1 MNLNALLKR
10 NKQFRWIIL
19 MLTII
24 VPCSGYVLL
33 GRSARGLMMLMWM
46 FVLGYLTSH
55 LTIYFSDLT
64 SITQYFGAVTVWIA
78 SILEINHEILKI
90 LGS

>member
-1 MNLNALLKR
+1 MKLKNLLKR
-10 NKQFRWIIL
+10 NKQNRWIIL
-19 MLTII
+19 ILTII

-55 LTIYFSDLT
+55 LTIYFSDST
-64 SITQYFGAVTVWIA
+64 AIIKYFGVVAVWIA
-78 SILEINHEILKI
+78 SIVEINHETKKI
-90 LGS
+90 FAG